1 MANIP
6 RISLA
11 AIDDPAGLTRIG
23 EAMAQ
28 AYSTIGFAYF
38 VDHGIDPA
46 TIDGA
51 FAASREFHA
60 LPQSQK
66 DALAVNA
73 HHRGYIAP
81 ESSTDRESSIE
92 AASQPN
98 LSESFIKLTDDM
110 GDPADRQRPWPL
122 VGPNQWPDVA
132 GFRDRI
138 GTFERAVDGLA
149 RQLLQAMAHGL
160 DTAPD
165 PLLAHFDRPT
175 TWLRLLHYPPRPNG
189 QSNKPVAGAP
199 TEQFGSAPH
208 TDFGCLTLL
217 FQDDAGGLEVMAPD
231 GTWITAAPEPGA
243 ILVNTGDIVPVWSG
257 GRWRSTPHRVINP
270 AGRDRYSIAYFFDPD
285 LDAVIAPLAGDPGGD
300 AAAGAFLFGDHVMAQ
315 LDATYDYR
323 R

>member
-1 MANIP
+1 MTDIP

-11 AIDDPAGLTRIG
+11 AIDDPAGQTRIG
-23 EAMAQ
+23 EAIAQ

-51 FAASREFHA
+51 FAASRAFHA
-60 LPQSQK
+60 LPQPQK

-73 HHRGYIAP
+73 HHRGYIAS
-81 ESSTDRESSIE
+81 ESSTDRYSSIE
-92 AASQPN
+92 AASRPN

-110 GDPADRQRPWPL
+110 GDPADRIHPWPL
-122 VGPNQWPDVA
+122 IGPNQWPDMA

-138 GTFERAVDGLA
+138 GAFEKATDGLA
-149 RQLLQAMAHGL
+149 RRLLRAMARGL
-160 DTAPD
+160 GVAPD
-165 PLLAHFDRPT
+165 SLLASFDRPT

-189 QSNKPVAGAP
+189 EPNHQPRD
-199 TEQFGSAPH
+199 QFGSAPH

-231 GTWITAAPEPGA
+231 GTWIAAAPQPGA

-257 GRWRSTPHRVINP
+257 GRWRSTPHRVVNP

-285 LDAVIAPLAGDPGGD
+285 LDVTIAPLAGMAD
-300 AAAGAFLFGDHVMAQ
+300 GADSAPFLFGDHVMAQ